1 MKTLPHL
8 VAIAALTSAAAFAGA
23 AAQTA
28 DPGLDLDAIRARAAE
43 QAGEADALA
52 ASARARA
59 EQLAREART
68 SATDA
73 QAHGRRFASEAK
85 KSAKPDRSQA
95 FDFDAMVA
103 DAGTMASEGMG
114 EAPRFIAFA
123 SLSMPPAALR
133 TMIDDVTRAG
143 GVVVLRGLPQN
154 SARALTAALSKVARP
169 GEQLTSVG
177 IDPRL
182 FRAFGIEAVPTY
194 VVTSSDFDLCDGF
207 DCTTAVPPHDRM
219 TGNVSSAYALETF
232 ARGGGPGAL
241 LAAQHLARL
250 ERPAP

>member
-8 VAIAALTSAAAFAGA
+8 LALAALAGAAAFAGA

-28 DPGLDLDAIRARAAE
+28 DPDLDLEAIRARAAE

-52 ASARARA
+52 ARARARA
-59 EQLAREART
+59 EQVAEQART
-68 SATDA
+68 SAADA
-73 QAHGRRFASEAK
+73 HAHGRRFAGEAAR
-85 KSAKPDRSQA
+85 SARPDPAQT
-95 FDFDAMVA
+95 FDFDRMVA
-103 DAGTMASEGMG
+103 DAGTMASESMG

-123 SLSMPPAALR
+123 SISMPPAALR
-133 TMIDDVTRAG
+133 AMIDDVTRAG
-143 GVVVLRGLPQN
+143 GVIVLRGLPQN
-154 SARALTAALSKVARP
+154 SAKVLTAALSKVVRP
-169 GEQLTSVG
+169 GEGLASVG

-182 FRAFGIEAVPTY
+182 FRAFGVEAVPTY
-194 VVTSSDFDLCDGF
+194 VVAGSDFDLCDGF

-219 TGNVSSAYALETF
+219 SGNVSAAYALETF

-241 LAAQHLARL
+241 IAAQHLARL